1 MKYEVI
7 SANYLQDYKIELK
20 FRDGTTGIV
29 DFHIFLGRGK
39 MTRPLKKKEFF
50 RSFKIDEELGT
61 LVWENG
67 YDIAPDTLYYLVT
80 GKHDHISGL
89 PEYIMHAN

>member
-7 SANYLQDYKIELK
+7 SANYLHDYKIELK

-29 DFHIFLGRGK
+29 DLQVFLGKGRLIQ
-39 MTRPLKKKEFF
+39 PLLNIDFF
-50 RSFKIDEELGT
+50 RCFKVNADLGT

-89 PEYIMHAN
+89 PEYIMRAN